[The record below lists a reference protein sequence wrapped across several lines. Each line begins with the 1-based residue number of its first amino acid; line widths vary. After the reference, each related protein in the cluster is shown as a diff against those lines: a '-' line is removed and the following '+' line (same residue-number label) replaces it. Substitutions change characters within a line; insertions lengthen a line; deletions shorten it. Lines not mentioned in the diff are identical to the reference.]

1 MKSFVAAVFLIA
13 CLVEFTLAFI
23 FFVPVQELRWLGF
36 VSMVMNFIGVY
47 LAWSVIAAKR

>member
-1 MKSFVAAVFLIA
+1 MKSFIAAVFLIA
-13 CLVEFTLAFI
+13 CLVEFTLAFL
-23 FFVPVQELRWLGF
+23 FLVPVLPWLGF

>member
-13 CLVEFTLAFI
+13 CLVEFVLAFI
-23 FFVPVQELRWLGF
+23 FLVPVKPWLGF

-47 LAWSVIAAKR
+47 LAWTVIASRR